1 MPGTSSTEYIYV
13 DIAIRLRPN
22 DDENIYFS
30 QEIFLF
36 QYLLVNELN
45 LLLSTRLNIIQGIF
59 QLKIQNYE
67 MNR

>member
-1 MPGTSSTEYIYV
+1 MPGTSPTEYIYV